1 MMMRR
6 GCECNRSTLDTIG
19 AAGFDVVEVEQT
31 ELNKSPKFVRPLIV
45 GAALA

>member
-19 AAGFDVVEVEQT
+19 AAGFDVVEVERT
-31 ELNKSPKFVRPLIV
+31 EMKNTPKFVRPLIV
-45 GAALA
+45 GPAEA